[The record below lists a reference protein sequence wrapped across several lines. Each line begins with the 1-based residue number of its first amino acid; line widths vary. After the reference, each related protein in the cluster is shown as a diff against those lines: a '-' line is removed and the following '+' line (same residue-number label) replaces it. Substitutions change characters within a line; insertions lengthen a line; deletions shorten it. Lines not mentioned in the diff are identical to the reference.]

1 MPRVEELLTPR
12 ELIDY
17 TKERTQ
23 EAYMGEVLFPERKT
37 EALEIDIIKG
47 ASNLPVSAK
56 VHAFDTEAE
65 IGSREGV
72 EGFMQDMALI
82 KRKIKIPEKTL
93 IALESPRN
101 DNEEADMIRRIF
113 NDVDNLVA
121 SVRTRVE
128 AMRMEALSTGKIQ
141 INENGVKASIDYGM
155 PSAHKASKTW
165 TSGTPTILEEMDS
178 WVDKI
183 VGDTGF
189 TPTRALTSKKVL
201 NAILRD
207 ERIRSAIYGVNSAKM
222 LTVSELLSLI
232 HI

>member
-1 MPRVEELLTPR
+1 M
-12 ELIDY
+12 
-17 TKERTQ
+17 
-23 EAYMGEVLFPERKT
+23 
-37 EALEIDIIKG
+37 
-47 ASNLPVSAK
+47 
-56 VHAFDTEAE
+56 
-65 IGSREGV
+65 
-72 EGFMQDMALI
+72 
-82 KRKIKIPEKTL
+82 

-165 TSGTPTILEEMDS
+165 TSGTPTILEDMDS

-222 LTVSELLSLI
+222 LTVSELNAFWHSRSFLRLPFMTKSTECRTLRVPI
-232 HI
+232 LQSVFCRRMLLL